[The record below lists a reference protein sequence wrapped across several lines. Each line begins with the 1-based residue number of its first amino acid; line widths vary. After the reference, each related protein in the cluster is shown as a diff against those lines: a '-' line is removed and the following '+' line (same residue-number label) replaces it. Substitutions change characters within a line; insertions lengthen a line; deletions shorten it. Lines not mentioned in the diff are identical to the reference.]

1 MYMYICVWGGVGMCV
16 YVCCWC
22 VYVCMCVYVL
32 GVCVDLLLMAQH
44 VSIDGLALAASI
56 VYVAI
61 VDYQQW

>member
-1 MYMYICVWGGVGMCV
+1 MCV

-61 VDYQQW
+61 IDYQQW